1 MKQRQE
7 VKQQCLRLSS
17 KTTVMLDS
25 ISNYTRIPKG
35 VLADMA
41 MQDYLSD
48 QIKTLGINVEYDDDE
63 ELIEADG

>member
-1 MKQRQE
+1 MKNRQE

-48 QIKTLGINVEYDDDE
+48 QIKTLGINIEYDDE
-63 ELIEADG
+63 ELIETDG

>member
-1 MKQRQE
+1 MKNRQE

-25 ISNYTRIPKG
+25 ISSYTRIPEG

-48 QIKTLGINVEYDDDE
+48 QIKTLGIDIEYDDE

>member
-48 QIKTLGINVEYDDDE
+48 QIKTLGIDIEYDDE

>member
-25 ISNYTRIPKG
+25 ISNHTRIPKG

-48 QIKTLGINVEYDDDE
+48 QIKTLGINVEYDDE
-63 ELIEADG
+63 ELIETDG

>member
-48 QIKTLGINVEYDDDE
+48 QIKTLGINVEYDDE
-63 ELIEADG
+63 ELIEVDG

>member
-1 MKQRQE
+1 MKHRQE

-48 QIKTLGINVEYDDDE
+48 QIKTLGINVEYDEE

>member
-1 MKQRQE
+1 MRQRQE

-25 ISNYTRIPKG
+25 ISDHTRIPKG

-41 MQDYLSD
+41 MQDYLSE
-48 QIKTLGINVEYDDDE
+48 QIKNLNINIEDNDE
-63 ELIEADG
+63 ELIETDG

>member
-35 VLADMA
+35 VLAYMA

-48 QIKTLGINVEYDDDE
+48 QIKTLGINVEYDDE
-63 ELIEADG
+63 ELIETDG

>member
-48 QIKTLGINVEYDDDE
+48 QIKTLGINVEYGDDE
-63 ELIEADG
+63 ELIEVDG

>member
-1 MKQRQE
+1 MKNRQE

-48 QIKTLGINVEYDDDE
+48 QIKTLGIDIEYDDE
-63 ELIEADG
+63 ELIEVDG

>member
-1 MKQRQE
+1 MKHRQE

-48 QIKTLGINVEYDDDE
+48 QIKTLGINVEYDDE

>member
-1 MKQRQE
+1 MRQRQE

-48 QIKTLGINVEYDDDE
+48 QIKTLGINVEYDHE

>member
-1 MKQRQE
+1 MKNRQE

-48 QIKTLGINVEYDDDE
+48 QIKTLGINVEYDDE

>member
-48 QIKTLGINVEYDDDE
+48 QIKTLGIDIEYDDE
-63 ELIEADG
+63 ELIEVDG

>member
-1 MKQRQE
+1 MKNRQE

-41 MQDYLSD
+41 MQGYLSD
-48 QIKTLGINVEYDDDE
+48 QIKKLGINIEYDDE

>member
-63 ELIEADG
+63 ELIEVDG

>member
-1 MKQRQE
+1 MKNRQE

-48 QIKTLGINVEYDDDE
+48 QIKTLGIDIEYDDE

>member
-48 QIKTLGINVEYDDDE
+48 KIKTLGINVEYDDE
-63 ELIEADG
+63 ELIEVDG

>member
-48 QIKTLGINVEYDDDE
+48 QIKTLGINVEYNDDE
-63 ELIEADG
+63 ELIEVDG

>member
-1 MKQRQE
+1 
-7 VKQQCLRLSS
+7 
-17 KTTVMLDS
+17 MLDS

-48 QIKTLGINVEYDDDE
+48 QIKTLGINVEYDDE
-63 ELIEADG
+63 ELIEVDG

>member
-1 MKQRQE
+1 MRQRQE
-7 VKQQCLRLSS
+7 GKQQCLRLSS

-25 ISNYTRIPKG
+25 ISNYTPIPKG

-48 QIKTLGINVEYDDDE
+48 QIKTLGINVEYDDE

>member
-1 MKQRQE
+1 MKNRQE

-48 QIKTLGINVEYDDDE
+48 QIKTLGINVEYDDE
-63 ELIEADG
+63 ELIEVDG

>member
-25 ISNYTRIPKG
+25 ISNHTRIPNG

-41 MQDYLSD
+41 MQGYLSD
-48 QIKTLGINVEYDDDE
+48 QIKTLGINIEYDDE
-63 ELIEADG
+63 EIIEADG

>member
-41 MQDYLSD
+41 MQDYLSN
-48 QIKTLGINVEYDDDE
+48 QIKTLGIDIEYDDE

>member
-1 MKQRQE
+1 MKNRQE

-48 QIKTLGINVEYDDDE
+48 QIKTLGFDIEYDDE

>member
-48 QIKTLGINVEYDDDE
+48 QIKTLGINVEYDDE

>member
-41 MQDYLSD
+41 MQDYLSE
-48 QIKTLGINVEYDDDE
+48 QIKKLGINVEYDDG

>member
-41 MQDYLSD
+41 MQDYLSE
-48 QIKTLGINVEYDDDE
+48 QIKKLGINVEYDDE

>member
-41 MQDYLSD
+41 MQDYLSN
-48 QIKTLGINVEYDDDE
+48 QIKTLGIDIEYDDE
-63 ELIEADG
+63 ELIEVDG

>member
-1 MKQRQE
+1 MRQRQE

-25 ISNYTRIPKG
+25 ISDHTRIPKG

-41 MQDYLSD
+41 MQDYLSE
-48 QIKTLGINVEYDDDE
+48 QIKKLGINVKYNDE

>member
-1 MKQRQE
+1 MKNRQE

-48 QIKTLGINVEYDDDE
+48 QIKTLGIDIEYDDE
-63 ELIEADG
+63 ELIDADG

>member
-1 MKQRQE
+1 MKNRQE

-48 QIKTLGINVEYDDDE
+48 QIETLGINVEYDDDE
-63 ELIEADG
+63 LIETDG

>member
-1 MKQRQE
+1 MRQRQE

-25 ISNYTRIPKG
+25 ISDHTRIPKG

-41 MQDYLSD
+41 MQDYLSE
-48 QIKTLGINVEYDDDE
+48 QIKKLGINVEYNDE
-63 ELIEADG
+63 ELIEEDG

>member
-1 MKQRQE
+1 MRQRQE

-48 QIKTLGINVEYDDDE
+48 QIKTLGINVEYDDE

>member
-48 QIKTLGINVEYDDDE
+48 QIKTLGINVEYDDE
-63 ELIEADG
+63 ELIETDG

>member
-1 MKQRQE
+1 MRQRQE

-48 QIKTLGINVEYDDDE
+48 QIKTLGINIEYDDE
-63 ELIEADG
+63 EIIEADG

>member
-25 ISNYTRIPKG
+25 ISNHTGIPKG

-41 MQDYLSD
+41 MQGYLSD
-48 QIKTLGINVEYDDDE
+48 QIKTLGINIEYDDE
-63 ELIEADG
+63 EIIEADG

>member
-1 MKQRQE
+1 MRQRQE
-7 VKQQCLRLSS
+7 VKQQGLRLSS

-48 QIKTLGINVEYDDDE
+48 QIKTLGINVEYDDE